1 MIVEQALE
9 HARRALAGGDEAYLE
24 SQLLLM
30 QALGI
35 DRVQLYTSLEYEL
48 TRGEEAAL
56 RGLLERRLG
65 GEPMAYI
72 RGRREF
78 CRCDFRVCPG
88 VLIPRPESELL
99 VEQAI
104 EIARSRPVTA
114 IADIGTGAGCVAIS
128 LALALPEVI
137 IYASDISPDAL
148 AVAESNCRRHGV
160 IDRVRLLEGDLLSPL
175 PGAVD
180 IIAANLPYV
189 RGAELPG
196 VNTAGFEPTLALD
209 GGSDGLDKIR
219 RLCQQAGD
227 KLRPGGSIML
237 EIGQGQA
244 EETVALLKRRLSS
257 VDIEIIPDLAGIERV
272 VRATLSP
279 ITEPSPTY

>member
-78 CRCDFRVCPG
+78 CGRDFRVCPG

-244 EETVALLKRRLSS
+244 EETVALLKRRLPS
-257 VDIEIIPDLAGIERV
+257 VDIEIIPDLAGIERM
-272 VRATLSP
+272 VRVTLSP

>member
-1 MIVEQALE
+1 MTAKGALE
-9 HARRALAGGDEAYLE
+9 HARRVLAGSDEAYLE
-24 SQLLLM
+24 SQLLVM

-35 DRVQLYTSLEYEL
+35 DRLQFYIGLEREL

-72 RGRREF
+72 RGHREF
-78 CRCDFRVCPG
+78 CGRDFHVRPG

-99 VEQAI
+99 VEQAVN
-104 EIARSRPVTA
+104 IARRRPVTA
-114 IADIGTGAGCVAIS
+114 IADIGTGSGCVAVS
-128 LALALPEVI
+128 LALALPDVK

-148 AVAESNCRRHGV
+148 AVARMNCEQHGV
-160 IDRVRLLEGDLLSPL
+160 IDRVRLLEGDLLKPL

-219 RLCQQAGD
+219 RLCEQAGD
-227 KLRPGGSIML
+227 RLRPGGSIML

-244 EETVALLKRRLSS
+244 GATIELLKRRLPGA
-257 VDIEIIPDLAGIERV
+257 DMEIIPDLAGIERV
-272 VRATLSP
+272 VRATP
-279 ITEPSPTY
+279 DY

>member
-1 MIVEQALE
+1 MTAKQALE
-9 HARRALAGGDEAYLE
+9 HTRRALAGSDEAYLE

-56 RGLLERRLG
+56 CGLLERRLG

-78 CRCDFRVCPG
+78 CGRDFQVRPG

-104 EIARSRPVTA
+104 AIARRRPVTV
-114 IADIGTGAGCVAIS
+114 IADIGAGAGCVAIS
-128 LALALPEVI
+128 LALALPDVT

-189 RGAELPG
+189 RGVELRR

-219 RLCQQAGD
+219 RLCEQAGD

-244 EETVALLKRRLSS
+244 EETAALLKRCLPS

-279 ITEPSPTY
+279 IAEPSPTY